1 MRLDLSNSVQV
12 GDWVEVR
19 DVRSIADQGV
29 RAQIVADLEAFA
41 RDPQAKT
48 VADVLNAV
56 GVASSSLSMRH
67 PTSRTHDLRDSHGRV
82 QVGHLSDAAYGALLD
97 HVKRLAP
104 RWLAELR
111 DQAAEAAKVARATA
125 RSLALQ
131 PMLEREL
138 LAKAMGLQQEAGR
151 AGRAAIQVKAALG
164 WQRQPAGVL
173 AKAVFLGGGK
183 EPQVSA
189 RPASSPTLTK
199 ATTAQASAVTAL
211 RQQAAQLRCQAA
223 ILGTVDP
230 EQEQRLLVEAA
241 QVDAQIRRWRRYQRC
256 GPGHE
261 RRQAEGVNVPAP

>member
-1 MRLDLSNSVQV
+1 VRLDLSNSGQAD
-12 GDWVEVR
+12 DWVEVR

-56 GVASSSLSMRH
+56 GVTSSSLSIRH

-82 QVGHLSDAAYGALLD
+82 QVGHLPDAAYGALLD

-111 DQAAEAAKVARATA
+111 DQASEAAKVARATA

-138 LAKAMGLQQEAGR
+138 LVKAMGLEQEAGR
-151 AGRAAIQVKAALG
+151 AGRAAIMVKAALASR
-164 WQRQPAGVL
+164 QRQPAGML
-173 AKAVFLGGGK
+173 AKAVILADSDE
-183 EPQVSA
+183 EPQAPA
-189 RPASSPTLTK
+189 RPPTLTK
-199 ATTAQASAVTAL
+199 ATKAQASAVAAL
-211 RQQAAQLRCQAA
+211 RQQAAQLRRQAA

-230 EQEQRLLVEAA
+230 EQERRLVAEAA
-241 QVDAQIRRWRRYQRC
+241 EVDRQIRELEAW
-256 GPGHE
+256 
-261 RRQAEGVNVPAP
+261 